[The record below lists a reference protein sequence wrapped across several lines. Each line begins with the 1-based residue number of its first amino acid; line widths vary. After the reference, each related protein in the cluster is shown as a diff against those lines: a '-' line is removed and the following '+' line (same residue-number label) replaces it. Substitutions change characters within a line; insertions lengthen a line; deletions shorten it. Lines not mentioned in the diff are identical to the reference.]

1 MDKNQKIVLKGI
13 GGLIMIIA
21 GLYSKDKLVSSLAF
35 SGGSALLISGIK
47 DILDQN
53 NDTNEIPV

>member
-1 MDKNQKIVLKGI
+1 MDDGVEGI

-21 GLYSKDKLVSSLAF
+21 GLSSKNKLVASLAF

-47 DILDQN
+47 
-53 NDTNEIPV
+53 EYKKGG

>member
-13 GGLIMIIA
+13 SGLILIIA
-21 GLYSKDKLVSSLAF
+21 GLYSKDKLVASLAF

-53 NDTNEIPV
+53 NNANKIPV

>member
-1 MDKNQKIVLKGI
+1 MDKNQKIVLEGI

-21 GLYSKDKLVSSLAF
+21 GLSSKNKLVANLAF

-53 NDTNEIPV
+53 NNANKIPV

>member
-21 GLYSKDKLVSSLAF
+21 GLSSKNKLVANIAF
-35 SGGSALLISGIK
+35 SGGLALLISGIK
-47 DILDQN
+47 DLLNQN
-53 NDTNEIPV
+53 NDANEIPV

>member
-35 SGGSALLISGIK
+35 SGGLALLISGIK
-47 DILDQN
+47 DVLDQN
-53 NDTNEIPV
+53 NDANEIPV

>member
-13 GGLIMIIA
+13 GGLIMIIT
-21 GLYSKDKLVSSLAF
+21 GLYSKDKLVASLAF
-35 SGGSALLISGIK
+35 SGGLALLISGIK

>member
-21 GLYSKDKLVSSLAF
+21 GLSSKNKLVASLAF
-35 SGGSALLISGIK
+35 SGGLALLISGIK

-53 NDTNEIPV
+53 NDANEIPV